1 MRDWGHCTPKTF
13 LEARNSG
20 KMQAKIRAKVEGE
33 KIRNFFFFFS
43 SCRGTLFFN
52 FSILTIT
59 VNINIHES
67 IQIRY
72 VSLEYYKGIVSLQNH
87 SVKIV

>member
-1 MRDWGHCTPKTF
+1 MR
-13 LEARNSG
+13 E
-20 KMQAKIRAKVEGE
+20 RAPHKHAYFQISES
-33 KIRNFFFFFS
+33 IISLFIFFS